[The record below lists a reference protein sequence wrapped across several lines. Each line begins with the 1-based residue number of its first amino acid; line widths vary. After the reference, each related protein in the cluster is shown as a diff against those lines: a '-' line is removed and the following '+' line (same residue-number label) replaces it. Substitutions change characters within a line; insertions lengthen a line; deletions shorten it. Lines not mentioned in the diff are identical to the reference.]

1 LVGNIGRWLD
11 GLWECCWD
19 SSRPPRVKVL
29 SRYIEE
35 YNMAVSSEGNKTI
48 WRSIIP
54 RNVNV
59 FVWRALRG
67 RLSVWTELDKK
78 GIDLDSLLCPGC
90 DNVVGSVDVFTIKDF
105 LLHNGGVSMPKE
117 AKALWSATIWV
128 AAYMI
133 WKNRNNKVFKG
144 RTDSSTKVFQDIQL
158 KAFEWVSRRSK
169 KWNLQW
175 EKWMER
181 PFFLQ
186 LCGYY

>member
-1 LVGNIGRWLD
+1 
-11 GLWECCWD
+11 
-19 SSRPPRVKVL
+19 
-29 SRYIEE
+29 
-35 YNMAVSSEGNKTI
+35 MAVSSEGNKTI

-54 RNVNV
+54 RKVNV

-67 RLSVWTELDKK
+67 RLPVRTELDKK

-90 DNVVGSVDVFTIKDF
+90 DNVAESVDHCLALCENAINVWDRIFFWWRVGPVDVFTIKDF
-105 LLHNGGVSMPKE
+105 LLLNGGVSMPKE

-144 RTDSSTKVFQDIQL
+144 RTDSSTKVFEDIQL

-169 KWNLQW
+169 KWILQC
-175 EKWMER
+175 EKWLER
-181 PFFLQ
+181 PFS
-186 LCGYY
+186 CTYVAITGVG